1 MADFHGN
8 ARKQRESGNDDLGTA
23 LDDRKSIR
31 KRMKHVV
38 GSLNILGST
47 ESFTRSIVMP
57 STKRLLELAIKG
69 LEVERERI
77 DEELLQ
83 LRQQL
88 NGTKG
93 PQYAQRA
100 ATKRAAPRQKRKMSA
115 AAKRQISK
123 RMREIWAQ
131 RRKAA

>member
-1 MADFHGN
+1 MA
-8 ARKQRESGNDDLGTA
+8 
-23 LDDRKSIR
+23 
-31 KRMKHVV
+31 
-38 GSLNILGST
+38 
-47 ESFTRSIVMP
+47 MP

-93 PQYAQRA
+93 THQLQRT
-100 ATKRAAPRQKRKMSA
+100 ATKMAAPRQRRKMSA
-115 AAKRQISK
+115 AARKQMSK

>member
-1 MADFHGN
+1 MTSL
-8 ARKQRESGNDDLGTA
+8 ELG
-23 LDDRKSIR
+23 LDDRKIIR
-31 KRMKHVV
+31 NAMEHVA
-38 GSLNILGST
+38 GSLAILGST
-47 ESFTRSIVMP
+47 ESFTRSIAMP

-93 PQYAQRA
+93 PQHAQRA
-100 ATKRAAPRQKRKMSA
+100 ARKMAARRQKRKMSA

-123 RMREIWAQ
+123 RMREIWVQ

>member
-1 MADFHGN
+1 MFCTEMA
-8 ARKQRESGNDDLGTA
+8 
-23 LDDRKSIR
+23 
-31 KRMKHVV
+31 
-38 GSLNILGST
+38 
-47 ESFTRSIVMP
+47 MP

-88 NGTKG
+88 TGTKG
-93 PQYAQRA
+93 THKLQRA
-100 ATKRAAPRQKRKMSA
+100 ATKMAAPRQRRKMSA
-115 AAKRQISK
+115 AARKQMSK

>member
-1 MADFHGN
+1 MVKASEN
-8 ARKQRESGNDDLGTA
+8 AME
-23 LDDRKSIR
+23 
-31 KRMKHVV
+31 HVL
-38 GSLNILGST
+38 GSLAILGST
-47 ESFTRSIVMP
+47 ESFTRSIAMP

-93 PQYAQRA
+93 PQQAQRA
-100 ATKRAAPRQKRKMSA
+100 ATKGATDKVRSCVTQALIERGASTSNRH
-115 AAKRQISK
+115 
-123 RMREIWAQ
+123 
-131 RRKAA
+131 

>member
-1 MADFHGN
+1 M
-8 ARKQRESGNDDLGTA
+8 E
-23 LDDRKSIR
+23 
-31 KRMKHVV
+31 HVV
-38 GSLNILGST
+38 GSLTILGST
-47 ESFTRSIVMP
+47 ESFPRSIAMP

-93 PQYAQRA
+93 PQHAQRA
-100 ATKRAAPRQKRKMSA
+100 ATKMAAPRQKRKMSA

>member
-1 MADFHGN
+1 
-8 ARKQRESGNDDLGTA
+8 
-23 LDDRKSIR
+23 
-31 KRMKHVV
+31 
-38 GSLNILGST
+38 
-47 ESFTRSIVMP
+47 MP

-77 DEELLQ
+77 DDELLQ

-93 PQYAQRA
+93 LQHAQRA
-100 ATKRAAPRQKRKMSA
+100 ATKMAAPRQKRKMSV

>member
-1 MADFHGN
+1 M
-8 ARKQRESGNDDLGTA
+8 E
-23 LDDRKSIR
+23 
-31 KRMKHVV
+31 HVV
-38 GSLNILGST
+38 RSLTILDST
-47 ESFTRSIVMP
+47 ESFTRGIAMP

-69 LEVERERI
+69 LGVERERI
-77 DEELLQ
+77 EEELLQ

-93 PQYAQRA
+93 PQRAQRA
-100 ATKRAAPRQKRKMSA
+100 ATKMAAPRQKRKMSA

-131 RRKAA
+131 RKAA

>member
-1 MADFHGN
+1 RTWFASLAILVNKMFCTEMVMA
-8 ARKQRESGNDDLGTA
+8 
-23 LDDRKSIR
+23 
-31 KRMKHVV
+31 
-38 GSLNILGST
+38 
-47 ESFTRSIVMP
+47 

-69 LEVERERI
+69 LEVERERL

-93 PQYAQRA
+93 PQHAQRA

>member
-1 MADFHGN
+1 MTSL
-8 ARKQRESGNDDLGTA
+8 ELA

-31 KRMKHVV
+31 KRYGARRWLLDYTGFNRK
-38 GSLNILGST
+38 
-47 ESFTRSIVMP
+47 FTRSIAMP
-57 STKRLLELAIKG
+57 TTKRLLELAIKG

-77 DEELLQ
+77 EEELLQ

-93 PQYAQRA
+93 PQHAQRA
-100 ATKRAAPRQKRKMSA
+100 ATKMAAPRRKRKMSA
-115 AAKRQISK
+115 AEKKQISK